1 MEDMQIGWLAI
12 LVAAILNQLIEFF
25 WYSKWAFGP
34 KWMKLEGIKED
45 KKGMGS
51 KMGVSFIN
59 SLVIAFFLAFFVARL
74 EIGMI
79 SDGILLG
86 FFVWLGFVATAQL
99 PSVIWCKRPFQLFL
113 IDTGYKLLSL
123 MIMGGIIAA

>member
-1 MEDMQIGWLAI
+1 MQIGWMQI
-12 LVAAILNQLIEFF
+12 LIAAILNQVIGFF

-51 KMGVSFIN
+51 KIGVSFIN

-79 SDGILLG
+79 FDGLLFG
-86 FFVWLGFVATAQL
+86 FFVWLGFVATTQFS
-99 PSVIWCKRPFQLFL
+99 SVIWSKKPLQSFL
-113 IDTGYKLLSL
+113 IDTGYRLVSL